1 MVNDPVR
8 KDMYRKLVK
17 AGAVGFISIAGSP
30 LDEGV
35 DLVPRAYALP
45 KNLPGEEK
53 KEAGREAVNYDNRIP
68 GVSIH
73 YKDAIELVTKGASQV
88 CLSVEQEIVTRTS
101 RNVVARIEGTD
112 KAEEI
117 LTLTAHYD
125 SVPEGPGAYDNMS
138 EQRSLWNC
146 ADISMHTDHA
156 EQWNSYGLEQKR
168 KVCWEVRIISK
179 FMKMNFRHIVLT

>member
-101 RNVVARIEGTD
+101 RNIVAQYRGD
-112 KAEEI
+112 
-117 LTLTAHYD
+117 
-125 SVPEGPGAYDNMS
+125 
-138 EQRSLWNC
+138 R
-146 ADISMHTDHA
+146 
-156 EQWNSYGLEQKR
+156 
-168 KVCWEVRIISK
+168 
-179 FMKMNFRHIVLT
+179 